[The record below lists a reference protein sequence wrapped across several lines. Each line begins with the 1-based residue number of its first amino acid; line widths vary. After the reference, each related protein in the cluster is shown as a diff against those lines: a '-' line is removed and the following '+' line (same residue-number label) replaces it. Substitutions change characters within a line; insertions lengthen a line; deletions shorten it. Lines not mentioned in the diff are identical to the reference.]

1 MQGGEVGFYERA
13 QFLKFLHGHENGE
26 RHSGVN
32 HVDHV
37 NASVVP

>member
-13 QFLKFLHGHENGE
+13 QFLKFSHDHGNDE
-26 RHSGVN
+26 RHSSVN
-32 HVDHV
+32 QVNHV